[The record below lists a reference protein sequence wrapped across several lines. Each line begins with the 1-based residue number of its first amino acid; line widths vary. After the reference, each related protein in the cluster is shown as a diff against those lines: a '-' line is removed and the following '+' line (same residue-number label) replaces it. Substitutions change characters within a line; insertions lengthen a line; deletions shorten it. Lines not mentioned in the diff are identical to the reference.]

1 MKKLL
6 CYGFLR
12 SNLRIE
18 VFIVI
23 SLVCIVQS
31 LIIGILI
38 WSVDSRT
45 MFNNE
50 KENLA
55 QLMNVVNQDL
65 ESRAEAVNSIALDI
79 AINGEI
85 RGSLNKSDPLEV
97 GRAKNLVNSNLS
109 KKVIAASQG
118 LLDLSIIDLR
128 NNTYSTRATYFL
140 PLDFKLNET
149 EVFQRAEAAN
159 GALVWLNDNGIID
172 RYGGDSIFPSDHMGG
187 IRAAAVIRD
196 YNRGQT
202 LGLLMVS
209 LKENFFSSINYSNSR
224 LQKISIYMLSP
235 DKSTVYPVAGTSGT
249 LYADVRATIDNSK
262 GKQTYIMSDAS
273 KTLVS
278 YILNESMGWTL
289 VSTTASAE
297 VARFFPSVLRT
308 LFLSLVFSFIASL
321 AISWLFSM
329 VLTRGVDEIAKTMK
343 RVETG
348 DFEVR
353 IDSKRQDEIG
363 RLSKLFD
370 GMMDKVT
377 ELIDT
382 TYKQQLLTQQAEF
395 QTLQAQINPH
405 FLYNTLDMINWRLL
419 KSGEEEISRSVVGL
433 GMILQYSMSAQA
445 IVSLDQEIQNARDYL
460 ELRKSNHDPEFQYSI
475 KIAESEKVRLPKLTL
490 QPIVENAIVHGFG
503 RRRTGNELIVSCLPK
518 GDADYCIEISDNGIG
533 IDSSIVGALLSSP
546 EECAKDDSVRKPR
559 IGLRNVNERLLHLFG
574 PGYGLILQSE
584 FGKGTTIAIRVP
596 KHGDSAKGSRPNP

>member
-1 MKKLL
+1 
-6 CYGFLR
+6 
-12 SNLRIE
+12 
-18 VFIVI
+18 
-23 SLVCIVQS
+23 
-31 LIIGILI
+31 
-38 WSVDSRT
+38 
-45 MFNNE
+45 
-50 KENLA
+50 
-55 QLMNVVNQDL
+55 
-65 ESRAEAVNSIALDI
+65 
-79 AINGEI
+79 
-85 RGSLNKSDPLEV
+85 
-97 GRAKNLVNSNLS
+97 
-109 KKVIAASQG
+109 
-118 LLDLSIIDLR
+118 
-128 NNTYSTRATYFL
+128 
-140 PLDFKLNET
+140 
-149 EVFQRAEAAN
+149 
-159 GALVWLNDNGIID
+159 
-172 RYGGDSIFPSDHMGG
+172 
-187 IRAAAVIRD
+187 
-196 YNRGQT
+196 
-202 LGLLMVS
+202 
-209 LKENFFSSINYSNSR
+209 
-224 LQKISIYMLSP
+224 
-235 DKSTVYPVAGTSGT
+235 
-249 LYADVRATIDNSK
+249 
-262 GKQTYIMSDAS
+262 
-273 KTLVS
+273 
-278 YILNESMGWTL
+278 
-289 VSTTASAE
+289 
-297 VARFFPSVLRT
+297 
-308 LFLSLVFSFIASL
+308 
-321 AISWLFSM
+321 M